1 MGAIRRLIQE
11 KDEQDRGMGRE
22 KDAARQR
29 RKMQERSAAE
39 VKAIEQTRALQLAR
53 KRDDAVL
60 LRKKTIATADREM
73 AQTVKKYQQE
83 IRAVEVRRRE
93 EKDVFIE
100 ELWTSKREARE
111 LTEQNRNLFVDLE
124 VVRDR
129 VTRGKEDARAEQEKR
144 DLDAIR
150 ETAAKEKEDIEART
164 AKTHKD
170 MLTQWKVD
178 ALERAQQFRENDRK
192 ESYREVNRKKKEE
205 DRLRRFRET
214 QFLDTLRGRNMTQ
227 RQSEEQPE

>member
-1 MGAIRRLIQE
+1 MGKEKEAANKSTVQQLELLMKQKEAQAIRRLIQE

-60 LRKKTIATADREM
+60 LREKKIATADREM
-73 AQTVKKYQQE
+73 AQTVKEYQQE
-83 IRAVEVRRRE
+83 IRAVEVRRRG
-93 EKDVFIE
+93 EKDVIIE

-111 LTEQNRNLFVDLE
+111 LTEQNRDLFVDLE

-129 VTRGKEDARAEQEKR
+129 VTRGKEDAR
-144 DLDAIR
+144 
-150 ETAAKEKEDIEART
+150 
-164 AKTHKD
+164 
-170 MLTQWKVD
+170 
-178 ALERAQQFRENDRK
+178 
-192 ESYREVNRKKKEE
+192 
-205 DRLRRFRET
+205 
-214 QFLDTLRGRNMTQ
+214 
-227 RQSEEQPE
+227 

>member
-60 LRKKTIATADREM
+60 LREKTIATADRDM

-93 EKDVFIE
+93 EKDVIIE

-111 LTEQNRNLFVDLE
+111 LTEQKRNLFVDLE
-124 VVRDR
+124 VARDR
-129 VTRGKEDARAEQEKR
+129 VTRAKEDARAAQEKR
-144 DLDAIR
+144 DFDAR
-150 ETAAKEKEDIEART
+150 RDASAREKEET
-164 AKTHKD
+164 
-170 MLTQWKVD
+170 
-178 ALERAQQFRENDRK
+178 
-192 ESYREVNRKKKEE
+192 EV
-205 DRLRRFRET
+205 
-214 QFLDTLRGRNMTQ
+214 
-227 RQSEEQPE
+227 